1 MWSWEEQVT
10 ELLSAYISVD
20 RRQAMDRDEDL
31 PGGGTR
37 HSNAVYGVLIVEVHR
52 YSGRVIG
59 FSSDAH
65 DLEGS

>member
-1 MWSWEEQVT
+1 MLSWEERVT

-20 RRQAMDRDEDL
+20 RRQAMDRGEDL
-31 PGGGTR
+31 PGWTR
-37 HSNAVYGVLIVEVHR
+37 HSNAVYGALIAEVHR
-52 YSGRVIG
+52 YSGSVIG

>member
-1 MWSWEEQVT
+1 MLSWEERVT

-20 RRQAMDRDEDL
+20 RRQAMDRGEDL
-31 PGGGTR
+31 PGGWTR
-37 HSNAVYGVLIVEVHR
+37 HSNAVYGALIAEVHR
-52 YSGRVIG
+52 YSGSVIG